1 MGKGLGMLQGRPRL
15 STETSSSGQ
24 SDSSQVQQ
32 IGWCVIRVVW
42 REQSREEPSWHRD
55 RRVRSLRLGRMEGSK
70 VAGFYC
76 LLLC

>member
-1 MGKGLGMLQGRPRL
+1 M
-15 STETSSSGQ
+15 
-24 SDSSQVQQ
+24 QQ

-70 VAGFYC
+70 VLQYVCSWILLCATVLILLRLQYYC
-76 LLLC
+76 LLAAVVLAAK